1 MSGSGGIMDQIKKLF
16 KYIKEYWYLYPFAII
31 FMVLL
36 GLTQNGLAF
45 VVREFI
51 KSIRISGEGS
61 YDYLYMVIKLGIINV
76 LVLSLSK
83 FGQDYTLFYIG
94 QRLIMNLKLDS
105 FKKIVRSPMTFFK
118 NMESGEIISRLTNDV
133 NKIQNFFKRGIPDMV
148 KNTSML
154 AVAIYAMI
162 RINYKLFL
170 IILAAVPF
178 MVVILHFLG
187 KFMKK
192 YIEKSQGK
200 LARTVSSLQ
209 EVIQG
214 IEVVKLFSAEDRE
227 YDKFERRNQNY
238 LDIAMKT
245 IRVKTINLPI
255 VELFGYIALI
265 VIFWISGKQILE
277 GEMLIEDF
285 MAFFVLAGNASNAV
299 RRISNLHIFINE
311 TSASAKR
318 VFEIMEVNNEILDNN
333 GTFRKDELDGHV
345 EFKNLYFKYDE
356 KDILKDIN
364 LEVKPGETVAFVGA
378 SGAGKTTLVNL
389 IPRLHEIYKG
399 QLLIDGVD
407 IKDYDVFNLRKHISV
422 VSQENFLFSGSVE
435 ENIKYGKPEAS
446 KEEVIEA
453 AKAAYAHNF
462 IKNLSNGYET
472 DIAERGVKI
481 SGGQRQRLAIA
492 RAILVDPEILLFD
505 EATSSLDSESEKY
518 VQEAIDNLVKNR
530 TTFIVAH
537 RLSTILD
544 SDRIVVMDNGE
555 IVNIGSHEDLL
566 ERSPIYQKLYDLQF
580 NA

>member
-1 MSGSGGIMDQIKKLF
+1 MEEIKKLL
-16 KYIKEYWYLYPFAII
+16 KYSKKYWYLYPFAII
-31 FMVLL
+31 FMVIL
-36 GLTQNGLAF
+36 GLTQNGLAYI
-45 VVREFI
+45 VQQFI
-51 KSIRISGEGS
+51 RSIKLGS
-61 YDYLYMVIKLGIINV
+61 ENGYDYLFMVIKLGIINI

-94 QRLIMNLKLDS
+94 QRLIIDLKLDS
-105 FKKIVRSPMTFFK
+105 FKKILYSPMRFFK

-154 AVAIYAMI
+154 VVAVYFMI
-162 RINYKLFL
+162 KINYRLFL
-170 IILAAVPF
+170 IIIAAVPF

-200 LARTVSSLQ
+200 LAKTVSCLQ

-214 IEVVKLFSAEDRE
+214 IEVVKLFSSEKRE
-227 YDKFERRNQNY
+227 HQKYDDRNQDY

-265 VIFWISGKQILE
+265 IIFWISGKEILQGKME
-277 GEMLIEDF
+277 IENF

-299 RRISNLHIFINE
+299 RRISNLHIFVNE

-318 VFEIMEVNNEILDNN
+318 VFELMDVDNEILKNN
-333 GTFRKDELDGHV
+333 GNIKKDKLNGEV
-345 EFKNLYFKYDE
+345 EFKNVYFKYKN
-356 KDILKDIN
+356 KDILKDVN
-364 LEVKPGETVAFVGA
+364 LKVNAGETIAFVGA

-389 IPRLHEIYKG
+389 IPRLHDIYSGKI
-399 QLLIDGVD
+399 LIDGIN
-407 IKDYDVFNLRKHISV
+407 IKDYDVHNLRKHISV
-422 VSQENFLFSGSVE
+422 VSQENFLFSGTVMD
-435 ENIKYGKPEAS
+435 NIKYGKPEATD
-446 KEEVIEA
+446 EEVKKA
-453 AKAAYAHNF
+453 AKAAYADIF
-462 IKNLSNGYET
+462 IKNLENGYET

-492 RAILVDPEILLFD
+492 RAILVNPEILLFD

-518 VQEAIDNLVKNR
+518 VQDAIDNLVQNR

-544 SDRIVVMDNGE
+544 SDRIVVMDKGE
-555 IVNIGSHEDLL
+555 ITDIGSHESLL
-566 ERSPIYQKLYDLQF
+566 ESSEIYKKLYDLQF

>member
-1 MSGSGGIMDQIKKLF
+1 MEEIKKLL
-16 KYIKEYWYLYPFAII
+16 KYSKKYWYLYPFAII
-31 FMVLL
+31 FMVIL
-36 GLTQNGLAF
+36 GLTQNGLAYI
-45 VVREFI
+45 VQQFI
-51 KSIRISGEGS
+51 RSIKLGS
-61 YDYLYMVIKLGIINV
+61 ENGYDYLFMVIKLGIINI

-94 QRLIMNLKLDS
+94 QRLIIDLKLDS
-105 FKKIVRSPMTFFK
+105 FKKILYSPMRFFK

-154 AVAIYAMI
+154 IVAVYFMI
-162 RINYKLFL
+162 KINYRLFL
-170 IILAAVPF
+170 IIIAAVPF

-200 LARTVSSLQ
+200 LAKTVSCLQ

-214 IEVVKLFSAEDRE
+214 IEVVKLFSSESRE
-227 YDKFERRNQNY
+227 HQKYDDRNQDY

-265 VIFWISGKQILE
+265 IIFWISGKEILQGKME
-277 GEMLIEDF
+277 IENF

-299 RRISNLHIFINE
+299 RRISNLHIFVNE

-318 VFEIMEVNNEILDNN
+318 VFELMEVDNEILKNN
-333 GTFRKDELDGHV
+333 GDIKKDKLDGEV
-345 EFKNLYFKYDE
+345 EFKNVYFKYKN
-356 KDILKDIN
+356 KDILKDVN
-364 LEVKPGETVAFVGA
+364 LKVNAGETIAFVGA

-389 IPRLHEIYKG
+389 IPRLHDIYSGKI
-399 QLLIDGVD
+399 LIDGIN
-407 IKDYDVFNLRKHISV
+407 IKDYDVHNLRKHISV
-422 VSQENFLFSGSVE
+422 VSQENFLFSGTVMD
-435 ENIKYGKPEAS
+435 NIKYGKPEATD
-446 KEEVIEA
+446 EEVKKA
-453 AKAAYAHNF
+453 AKAAYADIF
-462 IKNLSNGYET
+462 IKNLENGYET

-492 RAILVDPEILLFD
+492 RAILVNPEILLFD

-518 VQEAIDNLVKNR
+518 VQDAIDNLVKNR

-544 SDRIVVMDNGE
+544 SDRIVVMDKGE
-555 IVNIGSHEDLL
+555 ITDIGSHESLL
-566 ERSPIYQKLYDLQF
+566 ESSEIYKKLYDLQF